1 MVIGI
6 GKGCGSIRRECDKG
20 RGCGRGRKCDQ
31 SRRKLR
37 NLVRVDSDF
46 SSKNK

>member
-1 MVIGI
+1 MD
-6 GKGCGSIRRECDKG
+6 KGCGSRGRECDKG

-46 SSKNK
+46 SSSSKNM